1 MSTAPAKRLPG
12 RPTLPPEQRTTK
24 PVRSIRL
31 DDARWERLKELGTG
45 WLEKAIDRAK
55 KQGATAGPG

>member
-1 MSTAPAKRLPG
+1 MSATTAKRPPG
-12 RPTLPPEQRTTK
+12 RPTIPPEQRTTK

-45 WLEKAIDRAK
+45 WLEKAIDKAK
-55 KQGATAGPG
+55 PKPG

>member
-1 MSTAPAKRLPG
+1 MSATPAKRLPG

-31 DDARWERLKELGTG
+31 DDARWAMLKGLGTE
-45 WLEKAIDRAK
+45 WLEKAIDRAR
-55 KQGATAGPG
+55 KQGATTGPG